1 MRGREPGSLHPD
13 RSSFEF
19 EGENPNRMSHP
30 QKLDRRQAR
39 EHSEM
44 DELNSFS
51 DKEVGETGL
60 VQRERVSMGQRIRY
74 SSK

>member
-1 MRGREPGSLHPD
+1 MKGREPGSLHSD
-13 RSSFEF
+13 RLSFED
-19 EGENPNRMSHP
+19 ESPNRMSHP
-30 QKLDRRQAR
+30 QKFDRRQAR

-51 DKEVGETGL
+51 DKEISETGL
-60 VQRERVSMGQRIRY
+60 VQREQVSMGQRIRY